1 MYIRY
6 QDRLEMMEKAAM
18 LNALRTGVTTVARA
32 AKPML
37 TRAGSSLRTLGSDFA
52 GRFKAG
58 LGGLRDAASTA
69 RSAYDMNRLM
79 GNGVW
84 SSMRGAAGNF
94 RRLAATPMENIGNSV
109 KAFGRGIK
117 NEAAPWL
124 RNAGQSARSAYNMLP
139 GAQQNAIKG
148 TALAAG
154 TLGGGYALGR
164 ATAPSAPAPEPVDPY
179 ADMG

>member
-6 QDRLEMMEKAAM
+6 QDRLEMMEKAAFF
-18 LNALRTGVTTVARA
+18 NALRAGVTNVAKA
-32 AKPML
+32 ARPML
-37 TRAGSSLRTLGSDFA
+37 ARAGSSLRTLGSDFA
-52 GRFKAG
+52 GHMRRGFEG
-58 LGGLRDAASTA
+58 VRHAASTA

-94 RRLAATPMENIGNSV
+94 GHLAADPMRNIGNSV
-109 KAFGRGIK
+109 MAFGRGIK
-117 NEAAPWL
+117 DETMPWI
-124 RNAGQSARSAYNMLP
+124 RNAGRTAGSTFRMLP

-179 ADMG
+179 ANMG